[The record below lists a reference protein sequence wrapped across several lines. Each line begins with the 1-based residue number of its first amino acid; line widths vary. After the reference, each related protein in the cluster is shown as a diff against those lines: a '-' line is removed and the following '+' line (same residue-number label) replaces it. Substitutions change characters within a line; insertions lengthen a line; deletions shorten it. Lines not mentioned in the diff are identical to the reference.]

1 MVFILIREKSVMK
14 RIYFDY
20 ASTTPVDER
29 VVSAMLPFFIHKFG
43 NASSPHSFGFAAQKA
58 LEDSRE
64 TLAKF
69 LGARREEIVF
79 TSGGTEANNLAL
91 MGLAH
96 RSKNKGNHIIVSAIE
111 HPSVLETARYLET
124 QGFQVTYL
132 NVNAQGQIALDQLR
146 SAFSDQTIL
155 VSVMHASNE
164 IGTIEPIAQI
174 GQMTRERKIIFH
186 VDAVQTIGHLPIDVQ
201 ALNVDLL
208 SLSAHKFYGP
218 KGVGALYVR
227 KGVHL
232 DSCLLGGDQ
241 EQGLRAST
249 QNVAGTVGLAKAID
263 LAAQTMADEAV
274 AQRVL
279 RDFLI
284 AEVLKNIDG
293 ARLNGHA
300 QERLSNNAHFVFE
313 KIKGEAL
320 LMNLDRVGI
329 AASMGSACKA
339 GSMESSHVLRA
350 IGVSDDLAA
359 GALRISLGRSTTRIE
374 IDDLLGKLIDAVK
387 VLRH

>member
-1 MVFILIREKSVMK
+1 MVFILIKEKRVMK

-20 ASTTPVDER
+20 ASTTPVDAT
-29 VVSAMLPFFIHKFG
+29 VVSAMLPFFTQKFG
-43 NASSPHSFGFAAQKA
+43 NASSVHSFGFEAQKA

-96 RSKNKGNHIIVSAIE
+96 RLKNKGNHIIVSAIE
-111 HPSVLETARYLET
+111 HSSVLEMARYLEK

-132 NVNAQGQIALDQLR
+132 NVNAQGQVTLDQLR
-146 SAFSDQTIL
+146 AALLDQTIL

-174 GQMTRERKIIFH
+174 GQMTRERKINFH
-186 VDAVQTIGHLPIDVQ
+186 VDAVQTVGHLPIDVQ

-249 QNVAGTVGLAKAID
+249 QNVAGAVGLAKAID
-263 LAAQTMADEAV
+263 LAAQTMADEV
-274 AQRVL
+274 AAQSVL

-300 QERLSNNAHFVFE
+300 QERLPNNAHFVFE

-350 IGVSDDLAA
+350 IGVSDNLAS

>member
-1 MVFILIREKSVMK
+1 MVFILIREKRVMK

-20 ASTTPVDER
+20 ASTTPVDVR
-29 VVSAMLPFFIHKFG
+29 VVSAMLPFFTENFG

-96 RSKNKGNHIIVSAIE
+96 RLKDKGNHIIVSAIE
-111 HPSVLETARYLET
+111 HPSVLETARYLEK

-186 VDAVQTIGHLPIDVQ
+186 VDAVQTVGHLPIDVQ

-232 DSCLLGGDQ
+232 DSCLFGGDQ

-274 AQRVL
+274 AQSVL

-284 AEVLKNIDG
+284 VEVLKNIDG

-300 QERLSNNAHFVFE
+300 QERLPNNAHFVFE

-387 VLRH
+387 RLRV

>member
-1 MVFILIREKSVMK
+1 MK
-14 RIYFDY
+14 KTYFDY
-20 ASTTPVDER
+20 ASTTPVDAR
-29 VVSAMLPFFIHKFG
+29 VVSAMLPFFTEKFG
-43 NASSPHSFGFAAQKA
+43 NASSAHSFGFAAQKA

-64 TLAKF
+64 TIAKF

-96 RSKNKGNHIIVSAIE
+96 RLKDKGNHIIVSAIE
-111 HPSVLETARYLET
+111 HPSVLETARYLEK

-146 SAFSDQTIL
+146 SALSDQTIL

-164 IGTIEPIAQI
+164 IGTVEPIAEI
-174 GQMTRERKIIFH
+174 GRITRERKIIFH
-186 VDAVQTIGHLPIDVQ
+186 VDAVQTAGHLPIDVQ

-249 QNVAGTVGLAKAID
+249 QNVAGAVGLAKAID
-263 LAAQTMADEAV
+263 LAAQTMVDEAV
-274 AQRVL
+274 RQSAL

-300 QERLSNNAHFVFE
+300 QERLPNNAHFVFE

-339 GSMESSHVLRA
+339 GLMEPSHVLRA

-359 GALRISLGRSTTRIE
+359 GALRISLGRSTTRTE
-374 IDDLLGKLIDAVK
+374 IDDLLEKLIAAVK
-387 VLRH
+387 RLRA